1 MTVATASANRPKPHI
16 LVLGQVDDNIREYLD
31 TLGTGVHMAENMM
44 DVRERDYDF
53 ILSLNRRTRLTLS
66 GNASVL
72 HFSSLNFRGEVATIG
87 EPIGYSLGSNARTN
101 YEYEILRGPGGKAA
115 EFEFRILPDA
125 LHNYQDIIKKTI
137 GDNVSRAGDY
147 SVVSVRGK
155 ESYRVLPLMNER
167 DGSALAAIIELPG
180 YKKFWTLPG
189 ETTDPVRW
197 IKFFLDV
204 MKRNQPDAF
213 PSDQV
218 GLADDWRTPDELD
231 AIAAVA
237 QHKAETE
244 RIVQERQL
252 LLGVLEQQSADAT
265 EMAEAGDRMLLTSQ
279 GDPLVNRVADVL
291 RVFGFEV
298 EDRDEHAAAT
308 QSSKKEDLRITYPD
322 YGGTGWICLA
332 EVKGF
337 IKGAKANVILQVQ
350 KVAGIFEGQNGRPP
364 TAQWYVV
371 NHHLGDPAQT
381 RPEPLKSNPDEVADF
396 AADGGLVIDTRWL
409 FQLKKRVDMGT
420 MTPEEAAESLI
431 VQTGMFTL
439 PETIVTI

>member
-1 MTVATASANRPKPHI
+1 MTVATASVNRSKPHI
-16 LVLGQVDDNIREYLD
+16 LVLGQVDDDIREYLA
-31 TLGTGVHMAENMM
+31 TLGTGLHMAESMM
-44 DVRERDYDF
+44 DVREQDYDF
-53 ILSLNRRTRLTLS
+53 ILSFNRMTRLALS

-72 HFSSLNFRGEVATIG
+72 HFNHLNFRGEVATIG
-87 EPIGYSLGSNARTN
+87 EFTGYSIGSNVRPN
-101 YEYEILRGPGGKAA
+101 YEYEILRRTGGKAA
-115 EFEFRILPDA
+115 EFEFTTLPDA
-125 LHNYQDIIKKTI
+125 FHNYQDIIQKTI
-137 GDNVSRAGDY
+137 GDNISRAGDY
-147 SVVSVRGK
+147 SVVSMRGK
-155 ESYRVLPLMNER
+155 EDYRVLPLMNER
-167 DGSALAAIIELPG
+167 NGSALAAIIELPG

-189 ETTDPVRW
+189 ETSDPVRW
-197 IKFFLDV
+197 VKFFLDV

-218 GLADDWRTPDELD
+218 GLADDWRTPAELD

-244 RIVQERQL
+244 RIVQGRQL
-252 LLGVLEQQSADAT
+252 QLGVLEQKSADAT
-265 EMAEAGDRMLLTSQ
+265 EMAKLGDRMLLTSQ
-279 GDPLVNRVADVL
+279 GDPLVNGVADVL

-308 QSSKKEDLRITYPD
+308 QSSKKEDLRITHPD

-337 IKGAKANVILQVQ
+337 TRGAKANVILQVQ

-364 TAQWYVV
+364 TAQWYIV

-420 MTPEEAAESLI
+420 MTPKEAAESLMG
-431 VQTGMFTL
+431 QTGMFTL
-439 PETIVTI
+439 PETIVNI